1 MLINMQQFFAEWGE
15 IELTVERGGGRVIR
29 AGREQIASEVVRV
42 RGPLAD
48 KRTEDTSE

>member
-15 IELTVERGGGRVIR
+15 IELTVERGGRVISL
-29 AGREQIASEVVRV
+29 GREQIASEVVRV

>member
-15 IELTVERGGGRVIR
+15 IELTGERGGRVISL
-29 AGREQIASEVVRV
+29 GREQIASEVVRA
-42 RGPLAD
+42 RGTLAD